1 MAVGLGLLTGL
12 SAAPAP
18 WFTSYEVLE
27 SMPWR
32 PRRVAAWLARRD
44 AGLVEV
50 KTRGGAV
57 NPEEARK
64 KLRGKGGRP
73 FIVFVLRAGSSSR
86 LSVSR
91 LRGGEDPRGFFA
103 RWWEVVSVYC
113 NLCREAGCRR
123 PPRRCS
129 RVKGVK

>member
-1 MAVGLGLLTGL
+1 MAAGLGLLTGL
-12 SAAPAP
+12 SAVPAP

-32 PRRVAAWLARRD
+32 PRKVAAWLARRD

-73 FIVFVLRAGSSSR
+73 FIVFVLRLGRKLIAA
-86 LSVSR
+86 VCN
-91 LRGGEDPRGFFA
+91 PPA
-103 RWWEVVSVYC
+103 R
-113 NLCREAGCRR
+113 R
-123 PPRRCS
+123 
-129 RVKGVK
+129 